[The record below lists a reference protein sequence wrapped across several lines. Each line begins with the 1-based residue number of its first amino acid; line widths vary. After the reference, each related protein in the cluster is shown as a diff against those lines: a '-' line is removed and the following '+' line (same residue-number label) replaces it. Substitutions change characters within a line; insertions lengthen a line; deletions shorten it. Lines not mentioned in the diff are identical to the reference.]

1 MNWAKPPS
9 SQHTASSSMMQ
20 ERERS
25 RASDSTM
32 PALLRSP
39 RHCSPAGLPTL
50 SIASIWEIPF
60 ARCAPLTEH
69 RDSDIL
75 LCGMPIEEHI

>member
-25 RASDSTM
+25 RASDST
-32 PALLRSP
+32 A
-39 RHCSPAGLPTL
+39 
-50 SIASIWEIPF
+50 
-60 ARCAPLTEH
+60 
-69 RDSDIL
+69 DSD
-75 LCGMPIEEHI
+75 EVARV